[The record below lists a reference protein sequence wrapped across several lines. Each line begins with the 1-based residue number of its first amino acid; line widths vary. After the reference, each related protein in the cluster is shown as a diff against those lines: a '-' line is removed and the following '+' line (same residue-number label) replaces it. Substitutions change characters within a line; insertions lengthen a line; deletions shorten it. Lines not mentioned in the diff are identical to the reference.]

1 MNVEETKTL
10 IKNFFES
17 LYMKLKNEGEVLVK
31 IPVIEGNEPMWAE
44 GCVPDEEEWVTW
56 RLLPAQVSDK
66 EIAELEESIGVKL
79 PQVLKIFL
87 TT

>member
-44 GCVPDEEEWVTW
+44 GVGKEEKTYYTC
-56 RLLPAQVSDK
+56 LSQYP
-66 EIAELEESIGVKL
+66 
-79 PQVLKIFL
+79 
-87 TT
+87 